1 MAKQTVHIL
10 KEPPADYE
18 KAEMDLLRAALNRSY
33 TERFHMMTKL
43 MKMNQ
48 MLRRATIKH
57 KSRPV
62 NVQHSLKAIKIRIRL
77 GPAD

>member
-1 MAKQTVHIL
+1 MVMNKRKDNTL
-10 KEPPADYE
+10 KEPSADYE
-18 KAEMDLLRAALNRSY
+18 KAEMDLLRSALKRSH

-57 KSRPV
+57 KPF
-62 NVQHSLKAIKIRIRL
+62 
-77 GPAD
+77 PASE